1 MGPQRKPGASSHTRT
16 PHSLLTNHRR
26 RQTWDVCHSTALR
39 MGYFTTEHAAARAY
53 NVEARRQAGPY
64 TESVYDVLTVC
75 EIGCVR
81 VH

>member
-1 MGPQRKPGASSHTRT
+1 
-16 PHSLLTNHRR
+16 
-26 RQTWDVCHSTALR
+26 VCHSTALR